1 MIFLTILKV
10 IGIILLIILALLVLA
25 LLAVLFCPFR
35 YRLSGSIDHKDY
47 SFEGKVSWLFNLAAL
62 YISYDKELNTR
73 LRIAFFNKNL
83 SGGRE
88 QNEPEAAN
96 SIKADTENSD
106 DNQIDTASSISSGQD
121 KDIQEQSENAN
132 NIEDSPVSYSAM
144 DSSSLQDDTSLNPV
158 TTSSNEDHDSES
170 DEKNPKK
177 NKANKNKPRKG
188 KKKSGKLSGLKNKLS
203 EIKEKLS
210 KPASKAA
217 LNKLKTEFFRLL
229 KKIMPDKLYL
239 ELVFSTGQPDK
250 TGLALGILAMFPIGY
265 VNRWKISPDF
275 ESDEFYLKGKWD
287 IRGKIR
293 MITPLGCV
301 LRILLDKNCR
311 KLYNEFK

>member
-47 SFEGKVSWLFNLAAL
+47 SFEGKVSWLFNLVAL
-62 YISYDKELNTR
+62 YVSYDRELNTR

-88 QNEPEAAN
+88 QNEPETSSFSSDHD
-96 SIKADTENSD
+96 SIQNKTET
-106 DNQIDTASSISSGQD
+106 DNV
-121 KDIQEQSENAN
+121 
-132 NIEDSPVSYSAM
+132 IEDKQISYSAAEESAR
-144 DSSSLQDDTSLNPV
+144 DESSLNSTKIPSADDIDVKDN
-158 TTSSNEDHDSES
+158 D
-170 DEKNPKK
+170 KK
-177 NKANKNKPRKG
+177 RKKAHKKKPRKG
-188 KKKSGKLSGLKNKLS
+188 KKKRGKLSGLKNKLS

-217 LNKLKTEFFRLL
+217 LNKLKNEFFRLL

-293 MITPLGCV
+293 MISPLVCV